1 MTMPLPPKH
10 SLKTTL
16 SGELTINEA
25 DFILD
30 STLKTKHRS
39 DASVIAFINSFIRC
53 KSIKQA
59 CGDAGVH
66 YSLGYSIRHR
76 KDVANAITKLIGL
89 SATKYGYDAS
99 EIFERAK
106 EIAEFDPI
114 DLMNPDGTYKE
125 SLHDIPPEAR
135 RCIKKLEV
143 NNLWSKETD
152 INGLD
157 KKIIIGK
164 VVKVEFWD
172 KMKGIELAG
181 KEKEMF
187 KNTTK
192 VEHGLTKD
200 MASLLLASSKRA
212 DAAIEDFSDKDVID
226 ITPVENDDE

>member
-1 MTMPLPPKH
+1 MTMPPPPKQ
-10 SLKTTL
+10 
-16 SGELTINEA
+16 SGELTVNEA

-30 STLKTKHRS
+30 SCLKDKHRQ
-39 DASVIAFINSFIRC
+39 DPSVISFINSFIRC

-59 CGDAGVH
+59 CSDAGVH

-76 KDVANAITKLIGL
+76 KDVANAIDKLIGL

-143 NNLWSKETD
+143 QNLWNKETD
-152 INGLD
+152 INGVET
-157 KKIIIGK
+157 KIIIGK
-164 VVKVEFWD
+164 IIKVEFWD

-200 MASLLLASSKRA
+200 MANILLESAKRA
-212 DAAIEDFSDKDVID
+212 DKQIETDITQADVID
-226 ITPVENDDE
+226 VTPVEVTPHETNS

>member
-1 MTMPLPPKH
+1 MTMPVPPPKQ
-10 SLKTTL
+10 
-16 SGELTINEA
+16 SGELTVNEA

-30 STLKTKHRS
+30 SCLKPKHRQDS
-39 DASVIAFINSFIRC
+39 HVISFINSFVRC
-53 KSIKQA
+53 KSIKQS
-59 CGDAGVH
+59 CTESGVH

-76 KDVANAITKLIGL
+76 KDVANCITKLIGL
-89 SATKYGYDAS
+89 SATKYGFDAA

-114 DLMNPDGTYKE
+114 ELMNPDGTYKE
-125 SLHDIPPEAR
+125 SLHDIPAEAR

-143 NNLWSKETD
+143 NNLWNTETD
-152 INGLD
+152 INGVE

-164 VVKVEFWD
+164 IIKVEFWD

-200 MASLLLASSKRA
+200 MANILLESAKRA
-212 DAAIEDFSDKDVID
+212 DKQIETMAA
-226 ITPVENDDE
+226 PVTFEAEVVRDE

>member
-1 MTMPLPPKH
+1 MTMPLPP
-10 SLKTTL
+10 STP
-16 SGELTINEA
+16 SGELTVNEA

-30 STLKTKHRS
+30 STLKPKHRQ
-39 DASVIAFINSFIRC
+39 DPNVIAFINSFVRC

-59 CGDAGVH
+59 CGEAEVA

-76 KDVANAITKLIGL
+76 KDVANCITKLIGL
-89 SATKYGYDAS
+89 SATKYGFDAS
-99 EIFERAK
+99 ELFERAK

-114 DLMNPDGTYKE
+114 EIMNPDGTYKE
-125 SLHDIPPEAR
+125 SLYEVAPEAR
-135 RCIKKLEV
+135 RCIKKLKV
-143 NNLWSKETD
+143 KNLWAKETD
-152 INGLD
+152 INGMD

-164 VVKVEFWD
+164 VIEYEFWD

-200 MASLLLASSKRA
+200 MANILLESAKRA
-212 DAAIEDFSDKDVID
+212 ESAIEDFS
-226 ITPVENDDE
+226 TPVTIEAEVIKDE

>member
-1 MTMPLPPKH
+1 MTMPVPPP
-10 SLKTTL
+10 

-25 DFILD
+25 DFVLD
-30 STLKTKHRS
+30 STLKPKHRN
-39 DASVIAFINSFIRC
+39 DPTVIAFINSFIRC

-59 CGDAGVH
+59 CAESGAH
-66 YSLGYSIRHR
+66 HSLGYSIRHR
-76 KDVANAITKLIGL
+76 KDVANCITKLIGL
-89 SATKYGYDAS
+89 SATKYGFDAA

-114 DLMNPDGTYKE
+114 ELMNPDGTYKE
-125 SLHDIPPEAR
+125 SLHDIPAEAR

-143 NNLWSKETD
+143 QNLWNNETD
-152 INGLD
+152 INGVE

-164 VVKVEFWD
+164 VIKVEFWD

-200 MASLLLASSKRA
+200 MASILLASAKRA
-212 DAAIEDFSDKDVID
+212 ETAIEDFS
-226 ITPVENDDE
+226 TPKTFEAEVVESDDE

>member
-1 MTMPLPPKH
+1 MTMPVPPPKQ
-10 SLKTTL
+10 
-16 SGELTINEA
+16 SGELTVNEA
-25 DFILD
+25 DFILN
-30 STLKTKHRS
+30 SCLKPKHLNDPS
-39 DASVIAFINSFIRC
+39 IISFINSFIRC

-76 KDVANAITKLIGL
+76 KDVANCITKLIGL

-114 DLMNPDGTYKE
+114 ELQNPDGTFKNN
-125 SLHDIPPEAR
+125 LHDIPAEAR

-143 NNLWSKETD
+143 QNLWSKETD
-152 INGLD
+152 INGVD
-157 KKIIIGK
+157 KKIIVGEVI
-164 VVKVEFWD
+164 KVEFWD

-200 MASLLLASSKRA
+200 MANILLESAKRA
-212 DAAIEDFSDKDVID
+212 DKQIETIAA
-226 ITPVENDDE
+226 PVTFEAEVVRDGE